1 MQIEESNR
9 IRKTRDIFKKITYQG
24 NISCKDGHSKRQNW
38 YGSTRSKEIKKRW
51 QQNTEERTEKV
62 SVTQITMNVVTD
74 LEPDFL
80 ECEFKWA
87 LGRISTNKASGGD
100 GNPAELFKMLNY
112 EAVTSA
118 TTEYASKLENTK
130 VTK

>member
-1 MQIEESNR
+1 MGTIKDR
-9 IRKTRDIFKKITYQG
+9 IGMDLPEAKRLRRGGNKTQK
-24 NISCKDGHSKRQNW
+24 NC
-38 YGSTRSKEIKKRW
+38 
-51 QQNTEERTEKV
+51 TEKV
-62 SVTQITMNVVTD
+62 SVTQINVVTD

-80 ECEFKWA
+80 ECEFTWA

-112 EAVTSA
+112 EAVKSA